1 MAINFPDSPSVN
13 DLHTVS
19 GVTWKWDGTTW
30 LAQGGTQ
37 SYTLPTASVSQLGG
51 VKIDDTT
58 IKIGGSDDKIYVNAQ
73 LLNMANVQ
81 IMTGGSDWVRMS
93 TEGFVLSAAAGL
105 GYAPLKFVG
114 NTVADYVQFKNT
126 AMTGQHTYLLPSA
139 LPTSNGQVLASST
152 TGTLSWVNNAGGG
165 GGGGSLSD
173 GDYGDIVVSSSGA
186 AINLDTTAV
195 TAGSYDNASITVDTK
210 GRITAA
216 SSGSGL
222 GTRATDSVTFSSL
235 ADGASV
241 NGVLSL
247 GKTYSLM
254 KVETSHAAWVTIY
267 IDAASRTNDASRNI
281 QTDPLPG
288 AGIIAEIVTTGDTIQ
303 NITPAVVG
311 WNNDSTPSATAYLKV
326 VNMSGG
332 TQNLVVTATFVNLE
346 K

>member
-37 SYTLPTASVSQLGG
+37 SYTLPTASSTQLGG
-51 VKIDDTT
+51 VKVGTNLAISAGQLNLDTSLT
-58 IKIGGSDDKIYVNAQ
+58 
-73 LLNMANVQ
+73 NMTSVLVVA
-81 IMTGGSDWVRMS
+81 GGSDWVS
-93 TEGFVLSAAAGL
+93 IDGNGLSLSAAAGL
-105 GYAPLKFVG
+105 GYTPLRFIG
-114 NTVADYVQFKNT
+114 NTVSDYVQFKNT
-126 AMTGQHTYLLPSA
+126 AMTGQHTYTLPTA

-152 TGTLSWVNNAGGG
+152 TGTLSWVNNAGG

-195 TAGSYDNASITVDTK
+195 TAGSYDNASITVDAK

-241 NGVLSL
+241 NGVLTL

>member
-37 SYTLPTASVSQLGG
+37 TYTLPTASSTQLGG
-51 VKIDDTT
+51 VKVGTNLAISAGQLNLDTSLT
-58 IKIGGSDDKIYVNAQ
+58 
-73 LLNMANVQ
+73 NMTSVLVVA
-81 IMTGGSDWVRMS
+81 GGSDWVS
-93 TEGFVLSAAAGL
+93 IDGNGLSLSAASGL
-105 GYAPLKFVG
+105 GYTPLRFIG
-114 NTVADYVQFKNT
+114 NTVGDYVQFKNT
-126 AMTGQHTYLLPSA
+126 AMTGQHTYTLPTA

-267 IDAASRTNDASRNI
+267 IDQASRTNDASRNI

>member
-37 SYTLPTASVSQLGG
+37 SYTLPTASSTQLGG
-51 VKIDDTT
+51 VKVGTNLAISAGQLNLDTSLT
-58 IKIGGSDDKIYVNAQ
+58 
-73 LLNMANVQ
+73 NMTSVLVVA
-81 IMTGGSDWVRMS
+81 GGSDWVS
-93 TEGFVLSAAAGL
+93 IDGNGLSLSAAAGL
-105 GYAPLKFVG
+105 GYTPLRFIG
-114 NTVADYVQFKNT
+114 NTVSDYVQFKNT
-126 AMTGQHTYLLPSA
+126 AMTGQHTYTLPTA

-195 TAGSYDNASITVDTK
+195 TAGSYDNASITVDAK

-241 NGVLSL
+241 NGTLAL
-247 GKTYSLM
+247 GKTYSLL
-254 KVETSHAAWVTIY
+254 KIETSHAAWVTIY

>member
-37 SYTLPTASVSQLGG
+37 TYTLPTASSTQLGG
-51 VKIDDTT
+51 VKVGTNLAISAGQLNLDTSLT
-58 IKIGGSDDKIYVNAQ
+58 
-73 LLNMANVQ
+73 NMTSVLVVA
-81 IMTGGSDWVRMS
+81 GGSDWVS
-93 TEGFVLSAAAGL
+93 IDGNGLSLSAAAGL
-105 GYAPLKFVG
+105 GYTPLRFIG
-114 NTVADYVQFKNT
+114 NTVGDYVQFKNT
-126 AMTGQHTYLLPSA
+126 AMTGQHTYTLPTA

>member
-37 SYTLPTASVSQLGG
+37 SYTLPTASSTQLGG
-51 VKIDDTT
+51 VKVGTNLAISAGQLNLDTSLT
-58 IKIGGSDDKIYVNAQ
+58 
-73 LLNMANVQ
+73 NMTSVLVVA
-81 IMTGGSDWVRMS
+81 GGSDWVS
-93 TEGFVLSAAAGL
+93 IDGNGLSLSAAAGL
-105 GYAPLKFVG
+105 GYTPLRFIG
-114 NTVADYVQFKNT
+114 NTVSDYVQFKNT
-126 AMTGQHTYLLPSA
+126 AMTGQHTYTLPTA

-195 TAGSYDNASITVDTK
+195 TAGSYDNASITVDAK

-241 NGVLSL
+241 NGVLTL

-267 IDAASRTNDASRNI
+267 IDQASRTNDSSRNI

>member
-37 SYTLPTASVSQLGG
+37 SYTLPTASSTQLGG
-51 VKIDDTT
+51 VKVGTNLAISAGQLNLDTSLT
-58 IKIGGSDDKIYVNAQ
+58 
-73 LLNMANVQ
+73 NMTSVLVVA
-81 IMTGGSDWVRMS
+81 GGSDWVS
-93 TEGFVLSAAAGL
+93 IDGNGLSLSAAAGL
-105 GYAPLKFVG
+105 GYTPLRFIG
-114 NTVADYVQFKNT
+114 NTVGDYVQFKNT
-126 AMTGQHTYLLPSA
+126 AMTGQHTYTLPTA

-195 TAGSYDNASITVDTK
+195 TAGSYDNASITVDAK
-210 GRITAA
+210 GRITSA

-241 NGVLSL
+241 NGVLTL

-267 IDAASRTNDASRNI
+267 IDQASRTNDSSRNI

>member
-1 MAINFPDSPSVN
+1 MAINFPDSPSNN

-37 SYTLPTASVSQLGG
+37 SYTLPTASAAQLGG
-51 VKIDDTT
+51 IKVGTNLAISSGQLNLDT
-58 IKIGGSDDKIYVNAQ
+58 S
-73 LLNMANVQ
+73 LSNMTSVSVVA
-81 IMTGGSDWVRMS
+81 GGSDWVTIDGNGLS
-93 TEGFVLSAAAGL
+93 LSAAAGL
-105 GYAPLKFVG
+105 GYTPLRFGG
-114 NTVADYVQFKNT
+114 NTVGDYVQFKNT
-126 AMTGQHTYLLPSA
+126 AMTGQHTYTLPTA

-195 TAGSYDNASITVDTK
+195 TAGSYDNASITVDAK

-241 NGVLSL
+241 NGVLTL

-267 IDAASRTNDASRNI
+267 IDQASRTNDASRNI

>member
-37 SYTLPTASVSQLGG
+37 TYTLPTASSTQLGG
-51 VKIDDTT
+51 VKVGTNLAISAGQLNLDTSLT
-58 IKIGGSDDKIYVNAQ
+58 
-73 LLNMANVQ
+73 NMTSVLVVA
-81 IMTGGSDWVRMS
+81 GGSDWVS
-93 TEGFVLSAAAGL
+93 IDGNGLSLSAASGL
-105 GYAPLKFVG
+105 GYTPLRFLG
-114 NTVADYVQFKNT
+114 NTVSDYVQFKNT
-126 AMTGQHTYLLPSA
+126 AMTGQHTYTLPTA

-267 IDAASRTNDASRNI
+267 IDQASRTNDASRNI

>member
-37 SYTLPTASVSQLGG
+37 TYTLPTASSTQLGG
-51 VKIDDTT
+51 VKVGTNLAISAGQLNLDTSLT
-58 IKIGGSDDKIYVNAQ
+58 
-73 LLNMANVQ
+73 NMTSVLVVA
-81 IMTGGSDWVRMS
+81 GGSDWVS
-93 TEGFVLSAAAGL
+93 IDGNGLSLSAAAGL
-105 GYAPLKFVG
+105 GYTPLRFIG
-114 NTVADYVQFKNT
+114 NTVGDYVQFKNT
-126 AMTGQHTYLLPSA
+126 AMTGQHTYTLPTA

-195 TAGSYDNASITVDTK
+195 TAGSYDNASITVDAK

-241 NGVLSL
+241 NGVLTL

-267 IDAASRTNDASRNI
+267 IDQASRTNDSSRNI